1 MRVVLLIA
9 LACAAWA
16 QPRPAKPKPAPAAES
31 AAPAANPK
39 VITIRRP
46 GSRPA
51 PPKPVAVDYSFG
63 LTFPPFPSISLP
75 RGERFTLPNGLAVHL
90 VENRQLPVVRG
101 AWMAPVGSVNDP
113 PEKIG
118 LAQLTARTLRAGGS
132 RALPGSQ
139 FSDALDLAG
148 ISLQADAS
156 DLVTTVSFTAPS
168 EELPQALKLFHAV
181 VTSPAFD
188 DDAFDRMRGNLRDRV
203 GTRNYDP
210 EAIAAREFRAS
221 VYGRASELGRF
232 VEYEHLDNVGRED
245 AVEVYETRYSPAAS
259 VLVMEGDFAASQL
272 KGEISTL
279 FSTWTMPRAKAGS
292 YPKSSPPPAPGLYF
306 ADKRDA
312 RRSVLIIGLAGPTV
326 TDPAYAAWL
335 AAAQILG
342 GGPGSRL
349 QTSLASKRQWDAQ
362 TAVQMAGGEIH
373 PSALQIRLGCQP
385 SYTTALLQL
394 VLSEIEKLRGAPP
407 PAAEL
412 HDALARVQTE
422 LALRHQAMG
431 VLLAESERTALLG
444 LGPDRVPALQR
455 ALTALTPA
463 DVHRAVQAWTPN
475 ALTMTVVG
483 SSTLFDA
490 PLSSIGNTVIPL
502 DLTIPSPRPI
512 APLTDPESLSRGLQ
526 WLERMQQAMGGLD
539 RLRAIKDWV
548 TDGEGHLWL
557 GASSMK
563 YKETNRWIAPRTL
576 RQEQDLPY
584 GRSVLF
590 YNGEVGWVA
599 RPTGLAQMTAPM
611 IRQAEDEL
619 FQLPFTLA
627 ISNLVKDRTVCSL
640 GANIVQI
647 TNTGGQGVRMYL
659 DEQTALPARVTYLSQ
674 EPGNRS
680 VLVEQSLSGWKDFD
694 GIRMPTRIVV
704 KHNGRKFTEL
714 TFHQIR
720 FNSGLDASELGRRP

>member
-1 MRVVLLIA
+1 MRVALLLVLAGAA
-9 LACAAWA
+9 LA
-16 QPRPAKPKPAPAAES
+16 QPRPAKPKPAPPQAS
-31 AAPAANPK
+31 TTPAANPK
-39 VITIRRP
+39 VVTIRRP
-46 GSRPA
+46 GSRPE
-51 PPKPVAVDYSFG
+51 PSKPAAVDYSFG
-63 LTFPPFPSISLP
+63 LTFPSFPSISLP

-113 PEKIG
+113 PEKVG
-118 LAQLTARTLRAGGS
+118 LAQLTARTLGAGGS

-148 ISLQADAS
+148 VSLQADAS
-156 DLVTTVSFTAPS
+156 DLVTTVSFTAPG
-168 EELPQALKLFHAV
+168 EELPQALKLFHAAL
-181 VTSPAFD
+181 TSPAFD
-188 DDAFDRMRGNLRDRV
+188 DDAFDRVRGNLRDRV

-210 EAIAAREFRAS
+210 EAIALREFRAS

-232 VEYEHLDNVGRED
+232 IEYEHLDNVGRED
-245 AVEVYETRYSPAAS
+245 AVEFYETRYSPGAS
-259 VLVMEGDFAASQL
+259 VLVVEGDFAASRL
-272 KGEISTL
+272 KGEIGTM
-279 FSTWTMPRAKAGS
+279 FSTWTMPRAKSAP
-292 YPKSSPPPAPGLYF
+292 YPKSAPPAAPGLFF

-312 RRSVLIIGLAGPTV
+312 RRSALIVGLAGPTL

-335 AAAQILG
+335 VAAQILG

-349 QTSLASKRQWDAQ
+349 QTSLASKRQWETQA
-362 TAVQMAGGEIH
+362 AVQMAGGEIH

-385 SYTTALLQL
+385 AYTTALLQL
-394 VLSEIEKLRGAPP
+394 VLSEIDKLRRTPP
-407 PAAEL
+407 PDAEL
-412 HDALARVQTE
+412 REAVARAQTE
-422 LALRHQAMG
+422 LALRHQALG
-431 VLLAESERTALLG
+431 VLLAESERAAILG

-455 ALTALTPA
+455 ALTALTPD

-490 PLSSIGNTVIPL
+490 PLSSVGNSVVPL

-539 RLRAIKDWV
+539 KLQAIKDWV
-548 TDGEGHLWL
+548 SDGEGTLWL
-557 GASSMK
+557 GPSSMK
-563 YKETNRWIAPRTL
+563 YKETNRWIAPHTL

-590 YNGEVGWVA
+590 YNGAVGWVA

-627 ISNLVKDRTVCSL
+627 VSNLVKDRTVCSL

-647 TNTGGQGVRMYL
+647 TNSGGQGVRMYL
-659 DEQTALPARVTYLSQ
+659 DEQTALPARLTYLSQ

-680 VLVEQSLSGWKDFD
+680 VLVEQSLSAWKEFD
-694 GIRMPTRIVV
+694 GIPMPTRIVV
-704 KHNGRKFTEL
+704 KHNGRRFTDL
-714 TFHQIR
+714 TIHSIR